1 MIKGLSLQGQQNVTS
16 SSIPLPTLLS
26 QALVAFTI
34 ELDNEWERQLL
45 ESGRPRIFLLSLVMW
60 ANYLRFLPPEGLAAN
75 ELESLAQHKVDL
87 SGLTRW
93 RYVTVAPDPAATS
106 KIPRREWVVR
116 PTDNGRFAQ
125 ELWRPLPDL
134 IEGRWRERHGE
145 ALLQEIQ
152 GRLDVVTD
160 QLGGGR
166 APLYLPDV
174 TSRNEMFTE
183 APAPPG
189 PTPDSQLPLYAR
201 LSRVLLEFTLDF
213 ENDSNLALPIAA
225 NALRILGTDPT
236 PMRDVPG
243 LAGVSK
249 EGTFQALTVL
259 QRHDLAI
266 AEPLPRDRGKQ
277 VRLTADGDRAK
288 AAYHQVIGR
297 VEESWRSR
305 FGDKIM
311 ADLKESLTSLV
322 GDLELASS
330 PLAEALEPPPGTWR
344 STRVTPEFLPHHP
357 MVIGRG
363 GWPDAS

>member
-1 MIKGLSLQGQQNVTS
+1 VNS
-16 SSIPLPTLLS
+16 SRIPLPTLLS
-26 QALVAFTI
+26 HALVAFTI

-45 ESGRPRIFLLSLVMW
+45 ESKRPRVFLLSLVMW
-60 ANYLRFLPPEGLAAN
+60 ANYIRFLPPEGLAAN

-87 SGLTRW
+87 NGLTRW

-106 KIPRREWVVR
+106 KVPRREWVVR

-134 IEGRWRERHGE
+134 IEGRWRDRQGE
-145 ALLQEIQ
+145 AKIEEIQ
-152 GRLDVVTD
+152 GRLDVVIE

-174 TSRNEMFTE
+174 TSRNEMFAE

-213 ENDSNLALPIAA
+213 ERDSNVALPIAA
-225 NALRILGTDPT
+225 NTLRVLGVDPT
-236 PMRDVPG
+236 PMRDVPA

-249 EGTFQALTVL
+249 EGTVQALTVL
-259 QRHDLAI
+259 QRHDLAVV
-266 AEPLPRDRGKQ
+266 EPKPGDRGRQ
-277 VRLTADGDRAK
+277 VRLTAGGEEAQQ
-288 AAYHQVIGR
+288 AYHQVVDR

-311 ADLKESLTSLV
+311 SDLKESLTSLV
-322 GDLELASS
+322 GGLELAAS

-344 STRVTPEFLPHHP
+344 STRPAPGLLPHHP